1 MPLRIFRLVGA
12 RAVWPGDAG
21 SKGALDEARAPSGI
35 AAMSKSVAL
44 LTYGLLARLLAPVWR
59 FGLQRRLSRGKE
71 TAASVRQKLG
81 LAYDARPPGTLVW
94 GHAVGVGESLALAG
108 LFARLGE
115 RRPDLHFLITTTART
130 SGDALRGRHGQSIL
144 PPRCQHQFAPVDTP
158 DAVARFLDH
167 WRPAL
172 AVWCE
177 MDLWPA
183 LMDATDARG
192 IPRVLVNARLSAAS
206 LAKRRWGRWIYAAL
220 LPGFR
225 ALFAQNAESV
235 AALVALGAPRERI
248 AVTGT
253 IKTLS
258 PPLPCDPDALLRW
271 QTTLAGRPVWL
282 AASTHPGEEALALQ
296 AHEALRAQ
304 HPDALLLIAPRV
316 PTRGA
321 EALALCPKGT
331 LQRSADPSTPPGAD
345 ASVYLADTIGE
356 LGLWYRLAPVALVGG
371 SVAEVGGHNPHEP
384 LALGCAVLHGPN
396 VWNFSESYVE
406 LDAQG
411 LSHPIGNADELAE
424 AVQANWRSAQTRTPH
439 RSRDPNI
446 EAMVKQLDALLRT

>member
-1 MPLRIFRLVGA
+1 MSTRPLAL
-12 RAVWPGDAG
+12 RA
-21 SKGALDEARAPSGI
+21 
-35 AAMSKSVAL
+35 
-44 LTYGLLARLLAPVWR
+44 YGLLALALAPVWR
-59 FGLQRRLSRGKE
+59 VGLQRRLTRGKE
-71 TAASVRQKLG
+71 TPTSVQQKLG
-81 LAYDARPPGTLVW
+81 LAYDARPAGTLVW

-130 SGDALRGRHGQSIL
+130 SGDALKGRHGQSIL

-225 ALFAQNAESV
+225 ALFAQNAES
-235 AALVALGAPRERI
+235 ADALVTLGAPRERI

-258 PPLPCDPDALLRW
+258 PPLPCYPDALLRW
-271 QTTLAGRPVWL
+271 QTALAGRPVWL
-282 AASTHPGEEALALQ
+282 AASTHPGEEAMALQ
-296 AHEALRAQ
+296 AHEALCAQ

-321 EALALCPKGT
+321 EALALCPEGT
-331 LQRSADPSTPPGAD
+331 LQRSADPSTPPGAG

-371 SVAEVGGHNPHEP
+371 SIAEVGGHNPHEP

-396 VWNFSESYVE
+396 VWNFSESYAD

-411 LSHPIGNADELAE
+411 LSQLITNADELA
-424 AVQANWRSAQTRTPH
+424 ATVRAHWQKALPRTPH
-439 RSRDPNI
+439 RPRDPKI
-446 EAMVKQLDALLRT
+446 ETMVEQLDALLKS